1 MVLKIG
7 KGLCDYILM
16 KLTALNILYSSL
28 AEKEII
34 SFMCEKDSLLLPG
47 DILSW
52 DRWCR
57 NSSNCPI
64 LILFILFLFYF

>member
-47 DILSW
+47 DILS
-52 DRWCR
+52 
-57 NSSNCPI
+57 
-64 LILFILFLFYF
+64 